1 MSAPES
7 FSFVKG
13 YTRKTSTKILGL
25 FAGQAC
31 LLLSSLNCAWAGVKA
46 DDYLE
51 MDLAQLLQVTITSVS
66 KKPQT
71 LADTAAAVFVIS
83 QEDIRRSGATS
94 IPEALKMAPG
104 LHVAQISS
112 SKWSVAARGF
122 GGFTSNKLLILMD
135 GRSLYTPAYSGTW
148 WDTQHTLLE
157 DIERIEVIRGP
168 GATIWGANA
177 VNGVINIITKR
188 VEDTQGSLLRT
199 GIGTELQVTAA
210 GRHGGRIGE
219 STYGR
224 IYVTGD
230 KRDSNTLSKSDQD
243 GYDGWTNLQTGFRLD
258 GRAAAADEWTLQGDL
273 FKVDGD
279 QMLTPFWL
287 NRPPYRTTAFDDYTA
302 FGGNLTG
309 SWQRRFGDEGLLSFK
324 GYYDYNHRD
333 EDFLEQDIHTLDLDL
348 QYQFAPLGR
357 HRLMAGGGYRHID
370 AGFTNTYQVY
380 LPDQTENIYSAFVQD
395 QITLIENQFWFT
407 LGAKYE
413 YNGFTGSEW
422 QPCVRL
428 LYKPVENQTYWG
440 SLARAVRTPA
450 MVERNGA
457 VTFASYPTPF
467 GTGVTRLRGS
477 SSFDS
482 ETLLAYE
489 AGYRWQAKT
498 NLSVDISA
506 YYNDYED
513 IYGVTP
519 PSSSGDPD
527 LQIGNFNEGYGY
539 GLELA
544 ATWQALDRLALTATY
559 SWQELDLKRKGTTGV
574 SDLAID
580 NLSALNYPRHQGS
593 LRGAYDFSEQWQ
605 GNLWLRYTEEFTGR
619 DISGSPQR
627 ITIAAH
633 FGLDAN
639 LVWKPDKDLE
649 IMLAVQNLLNSS
661 QLEYIS
667 EFYFPPN
674 EIERNV
680 YLKVT
685 WNF

>member
-1 MSAPES
+1 MKRMSKYPGMTPA
-7 FSFVKG
+7 
-13 YTRKTSTKILGL
+13 KTIGI

-51 MDLAQLLQVTITSVS
+51 MDLAQLLQVTITSVN

-71 LADTAAAVFVIS
+71 LADTPAAVFVIS

-104 LHVAQISS
+104 LQAAQISS
-112 SKWSVAARGF
+112 GKWSVAARGF

-168 GATIWGANA
+168 GGTIWGANA
-177 VNGVINIITKR
+177 VNGVINIITKKA
-188 VEDTQGSLLRT
+188 EETQGSLLRA
-199 GIGTELQVTAA
+199 GIGTKLQATGA

-230 KRDSNTLSKSDQD
+230 KRDSNTLSSSDQD
-243 GYDGWTNLQTGFRLD
+243 GYDGWANLQTGFRLD
-258 GRAAAADEWTLQGDL
+258 GRAATADEWTIQGDL

-279 QMLTPFWL
+279 QLLTPFWL
-287 NRPPYRTTAFDDYTA
+287 DRPPYRTTDFDDYTA
-302 FGGNLTG
+302 AGGNLTG
-309 SWQRRFGDEGLLSFK
+309 SWQRRFAADDLLSFK

-333 EDFLEQDIHTLDLDL
+333 EGFLEQDIHTLDLDL

-357 HRLMAGGGYRHID
+357 HQLMVGGGYRHID
-370 AGFTNTYQVY
+370 AGFTNTFQVF

-395 QITLIENQFWFT
+395 QITLIENQLWFT
-407 LGAKYE
+407 LGGKYE
-413 YNGFTGSEW
+413 NNGFTGSEW
-422 QPCVRL
+422 QPSVRL
-428 LYKPVENQTYWG
+428 LYKPVENQTIWG
-440 SLARAVRTPA
+440 SVARAVRTPA

-477 SSFDS
+477 SDFDS
-482 ETLLAYE
+482 ETLFAYE

-498 NLSVDISA
+498 NLSVDIAA

-519 PSSSGDPD
+519 PTSPGDPD
-527 LQIGNFNEGYGY
+527 LYIANNNEGSGY

-544 ATWQALDRLALTATY
+544 ATWQTFDRLALSATY
-559 SWQELDLKRKGTTGV
+559 SWQELDLERNGSAGEST
-574 SDLAID
+574 LPID
-580 NLSALNYPRHQGS
+580 NFSAVNYPQHQGS
-593 LRGAYDFSEQWQ
+593 LRSAYDFSEQWQ
-605 GNLWLRYTEEFTGR
+605 GNLWLRYTDEFSGR
-619 DISGSPQR
+619 DISGSSER
-627 ITIAAH
+627 ITVSAY
-633 FGLDAN
+633 FGLDAS
-639 LVWKPDKDLE
+639 LIWKPTQNLE
-649 IMLAVQNLLNSS
+649 IMLAGQNLLNSS
-661 QLEYIS
+661 QLEYAS
-667 EFYFPPN
+667 EFYFPPT

-685 WNF
+685 WKF